1 MLKSQLDLST
11 RVLAGYYARWAA
23 VRKLLHQ
30 FLAAKPSDESGQ
42 AVKKQI
48 LSLGAGFDTTYFQ
61 LQVRPCAVAS
71 PLYDVP
77 GLLLMLQMFRCRLL
91 GRVEKQ
97 HLLCDPGTKAAV
109 KVS

>member
-1 MLKSQLDLST
+1 MLNCQLDLST

-61 LQVRPCAVAS
+61 LQVSPCAGAS
-71 PLYDVP
+71 TLYDVP
-77 GLLLMLQMFRCRLL
+77 GLFIMLQVFRCTLL
-91 GRVEKQ
+91 GSVEKQ
-97 HLLCDPGTKAAV
+97 HLLCVPETKAAF
-109 KVS
+109 KMS